1 MKDLLNDLN
10 TAKALASLRKCL
22 KDKNIL
28 NEEKII
34 IISIFDE
41 IFSLGLL
48 DMNDDTMEIP
58 DNVIEMSKKRWQY
71 KKE

>member
-28 NEEKII
+28 NEEKVI

-48 DMNDDTMEIP
+48 DITDDVVEIP
-58 DNVIEMSKKRWQY
+58 DNIIEMAEKRWQY
-71 KKE
+71 KKD